1 MIKNKIIFA
10 LAALWSF
17 GMFVATVT
25 GAISK
30 AVTFNDKMS
39 ELVFG
44 SGMFVICS
52 LAIALFAIEVKQGGN
67 K

>member
-17 GMFVATVT
+17 GMFVTTVT

-44 SGMFVICS
+44 AGMFVICS
-52 LAIALFAIEVKQGGN
+52 LAIALFAMEVKQGGN